1 MQALVEFLPLLIFFV
16 FYKTHDIFWATGALM
31 VAFTLQ
37 LIVTYVL
44 KKQIT
49 KQQWIFYA
57 IVMIFGGFTLFLRD
71 ETFIMWKP
79 TVVYL
84 IFAGVLLGSQ
94 VLKRPV
100 LKQMME
106 SAIQLPD
113 NIWSRVNI
121 AWGIFFLLAA
131 AVNLLVAYE
140 YTQEQWVN
148 FKVFWMTAASLVF
161 TVLTIAYLY
170 RYLPTE
176 DTPKEPNEQEN
187 K

>member
-31 VAFTLQ
+31 IAFTLQ
-37 LIVTYVL
+37 LVVTYIL

-49 KQQWIFYA
+49 KQQWIFFA

-84 IFAGVLLGSQ
+84 IFAAVLFGSQ
-94 VLKRPV
+94 IIKRPA

-113 NIWSRVNI
+113 NIWNRVNL

-131 AVNLLVAYE
+131 IVNLLVAYE

-170 RYLPTE
+170 RYLPT
-176 DTPKEPNEQEN
+176 DQHSNEQE
-187 K
+187 KK